1 MSVDEC
7 KIKIYSFIHVRMHSV
22 EFIDMASGKHI
33 ARNNKDRVFVLMK
46 LLF

>member
-1 MSVDEC
+1 MTVDEC
-7 KIKIYSFIHVRMHSV
+7 KFKIHSFIHVCMHSV
-22 EFIDMASGKHI
+22 EFIDVASGKHI